1 MRTIH
6 GRRTCASPTEG
17 PDIDV
22 RSLLEFVKVEH
33 TLFSLPF
40 VLIGYLVAV
49 MQFNVEP
56 GIDLLWILFA
66 AVGARGLAMAL
77 NRIID
82 RDIDA
87 ANPRTQGRHLASGS
101 MSMRTAWSL
110 AAGFLVMLLVSAGL
124 LNRVALM
131 MAWLPV
137 LTFVVYP
144 YMKRFTWLCHF
155 WLGLCLGLAPAG
167 AWVAVAADVH
177 GWAAITGMFSTRT
190 EFLWAP
196 SVLPISLGVAL
207 WIAAFDINYARMD
220 MESDKAQGIHSFP
233 ARFDERATTRT
244 TVQLS
249 LLWFACFAFAD
260 PVDSIW
266 FLAAAGVMALA
277 NVIVVLRMKRFGD
290 FQTVLFR
297 VSMLT
302 GWVLLAALAVA
313 YATEPPCDGSC
324 LD

>member
-1 MRTIH
+1 MDAKQVLSFIK
-6 GRRTCASPTEG
+6 
-17 PDIDV
+17 I
-22 RSLLEFVKVEH
+22 EH

-40 VLIGYLVAV
+40 VLIGYFIALE
-49 MQFNVEP
+49 QFNLEP
-56 GIDLLWILFA
+56 GLDLLWILLA

-101 MSMRTAWSL
+101 MTLQTAWTL
-110 AAGFLVMLLVSAGL
+110 ATVFLLMLLISAGL

-137 LTFVVYP
+137 LAFVIYP

-167 AWVAVAADVH
+167 AWVAIAADVH
-177 GWAAITGMFSTRT
+177 GWGAITGMLPMRT
-190 EFLWAP
+190 EYLWAQTI
-196 SVLPISLGVAL
+196 LPISIGVAL

-220 MESDKAQGIHSFP
+220 VESDREHGIHSFP
-233 ARFDERATTRT
+233 SKFGDKATTRT

-249 LLWFACFAFAD
+249 FLWFACFALSNPMD
-260 PVDSIW
+260 GIW
-266 FLAAAGVMALA
+266 FLAAASVMALA
-277 NVIVVLRMKRFGD
+277 NIYVVLRMNRFAD

-302 GWVLLAALAVA
+302 GWVLLASLVVGFSVEHASF
-313 YATEPPCDGSC
+313 T

>member
-1 MRTIH
+1 M
-6 GRRTCASPTEG
+6 
-17 PDIDV
+17 DV
-22 RSLLEFVKVEH
+22 KQVLSFIKIEH

-40 VLIGYLVAV
+40 VLMGYIIAV
-49 MQFNVEP
+49 RQFNV
-56 GIDLLWILFA
+56 GSGDDLLLILLA

-87 ANPRTQGRHLASGS
+87 ANPRTQGRHLASGD
-101 MSMRTAWSL
+101 MSMQTAWTL
-110 AAGFLVMLLVSAGL
+110 ATVFLAMLLISAGL

-137 LTFVVYP
+137 LTFVIYP
-144 YMKRFTWLCHF
+144 YMKRFTWGCHF

-167 AWVAVAADVH
+167 AWVAIAADVH
-177 GWAAITGMFSTRT
+177 GWGAITGLLSGRT

-196 SVLPISLGVAL
+196 TILPISIGVAL

-220 MESDKAQGIHSFP
+220 VESDREQGIHSFP
-233 ARFDERATTRT
+233 SKFGETATTRT

-249 LLWFACFAFAD
+249 LLWFACFAISAPMD
-260 PVDSIW
+260 GIW
-266 FLAAAGVMALA
+266 FLAAAAVMALA
-277 NVIVVLRMKRFGD
+277 NIVVVLRMERFAD

-302 GWVLLAALAVA
+302 GWVLLVALVFGFSVESAGTA
-313 YATEPPCDGSC
+313 

>member
-1 MRTIH
+1 
-6 GRRTCASPTEG
+6 
-17 PDIDV
+17 
-22 RSLLEFVKVEH
+22 
-33 TLFSLPF
+33 
-40 VLIGYLVAV
+40 
-49 MQFNVEP
+49 
-56 GIDLLWILFA
+56 
-66 AVGARGLAMAL
+66 MAL

-101 MSMRTAWSL
+101 MSMRTAWTL
-110 AAGFLVMLLVSAGL
+110 AAVFLIMLLLSAGL

-137 LTFVVYP
+137 LTFVIYP
-144 YMKRFTWLCHF
+144 YMKRFTWGCHF

-167 AWVAVAADVH
+167 AWVAIAADIH
-177 GWAAITGMFSTRT
+177 GWAAITGMLPGGT

-196 SVLPISLGVAL
+196 TILPISIGVAL

-220 MESDKAQGIHSFP
+220 VESDQEQGIHSFP
-233 ARFDERATTRT
+233 SKFGDKATTRT

-249 LLWFACFAFAD
+249 LLWFACFAISD
-260 PVDSIW
+260 PMDGIW
-266 FLAAAGVMALA
+266 FLAAAAAMALA
-277 NVIVVLRMKRFGD
+277 NIFVVLRMNRFAD

-302 GWVLLAALAVA
+302 GWALFGALLIGFFSEVPDTCELVPIPSPFVELCESFFQ
-313 YATEPPCDGSC
+313 T
-324 LD
+324 

>member
-1 MRTIH
+1 M
-6 GRRTCASPTEG
+6 
-17 PDIDV
+17 DV
-22 RSLLEFVKVEH
+22 KQVLSFIKIEH

-40 VLIGYLVAV
+40 VLIGYLIAAR
-49 MQFNVEP
+49 QFGAGT
-56 GIDLLWILFA
+56 GIDLLWILLA

-82 RDIDA
+82 RDLDA

-101 MSMRTAWSL
+101 MSLRTAWSL
-110 AAGFLVMLLVSAGL
+110 AAVFLAMLLVSAGM
-124 LNRVALM
+124 LNEVALM

-137 LTFVVYP
+137 LAFVVYP
-144 YMKRFTWLCHF
+144 YLKRFTWGCHF

-167 AWVAVAADVH
+167 AWVAIAGDVH
-177 GWAAITGMFSTRT
+177 GWGAITGMLPGRT

-196 SVLPISLGVAL
+196 TILPIAIGVAL

-220 MESDKAQGIHSFP
+220 VESDKEQGIHSFP
-233 ARFDERATTRT
+233 SKFGEKATTRT

-249 LLWFACFAFAD
+249 LLWFACFAIAD
-260 PVDSIW
+260 PMDGVW
-266 FLAAAGVMALA
+266 FLGAAAVMALA
-277 NVIVVLRMKRFGD
+277 NIVVVLRMDRFAD

-302 GWVLLAALAVA
+302 GWVLLASLVVGFGL
-313 YATEPPCDGSC
+313 EPASSG

>member
-1 MRTIH
+1 M
-6 GRRTCASPTEG
+6 
-17 PDIDV
+17 DV
-22 RSLLEFVKVEH
+22 KQVLSFIKIEH

-40 VLIGYLVAV
+40 VLMGYIIAV
-49 MQFNVEP
+49 RQFNV
-56 GIDLLWILFA
+56 GSGDDLLLILLA

-87 ANPRTQGRHLASGS
+87 ANPRTQGRHLASGD
-101 MSMRTAWSL
+101 MSMQTAWTL
-110 AAGFLVMLLVSAGL
+110 ATVFLAMLLISAGL

-137 LTFVVYP
+137 LTFVIYP
-144 YMKRFTWLCHF
+144 YMKRFTWGCHF

-167 AWVAVAADVH
+167 AWVAIAADVH
-177 GWAAITGMFSTRT
+177 GWGAITGLLSGRT

-196 SVLPISLGVAL
+196 TILPISIGVAL

-220 MESDKAQGIHSFP
+220 VESDREQGIHSFP
-233 ARFDERATTRT
+233 SKFGETATTRT

-249 LLWFACFAFAD
+249 LLWFACFAISD
-260 PVDSIW
+260 PMDGIW
-266 FLAAAGVMALA
+266 FLAAAAVMALA
-277 NVIVVLRMKRFGD
+277 NIFVVLRMERFAD

-302 GWVLLAALAVA
+302 GWVLLVALVFGFSVESAGTA
-313 YATEPPCDGSC
+313 

>member
-1 MRTIH
+1 M
-6 GRRTCASPTEG
+6 
-17 PDIDV
+17 DV
-22 RSLLEFVKVEH
+22 KQVLSFIKIEH

-40 VLIGYLVAV
+40 VLMGYMIAV
-49 MQFNVEP
+49 RQFGV
-56 GIDLLWILFA
+56 GDGFDLLWILIA

-101 MSMRTAWSL
+101 MSMKTAWSL
-110 AAGFLVMLLVSAGL
+110 AAVFLAMLLISAGL

-137 LTFVVYP
+137 LTFVIYP
-144 YMKRFTWLCHF
+144 YMKRFTWGCHF

-167 AWVAVAADVH
+167 AWVAIAADVH
-177 GWAAITGMFSTRT
+177 GWGAITGLLSNRT

-196 SVLPISLGVAL
+196 TLLPISIGVAL

-220 MESDKAQGIHSFP
+220 VESDREQGIHSFP
-233 ARFDERATTRT
+233 STFGDRVTTRT

-249 LLWFACFAFAD
+249 LLWFACFAIANPMDGF
-260 PVDSIW
+260 W
-266 FLAAAGVMALA
+266 FLGAAAMMALA
-277 NVIVVLRMKRFGD
+277 NIVVVLRMERFAD

-297 VSMLT
+297 VSMIT
-302 GWVLLAALAVA
+302 GWVLLASLVIGFSAETAGMAL
-313 YATEPPCDGSC
+313 G
-324 LD
+324 

>member
-1 MRTIH
+1 MDAKQVLSFIK
-6 GRRTCASPTEG
+6 
-17 PDIDV
+17 I
-22 RSLLEFVKVEH
+22 EH

-40 VLIGYLVAV
+40 VLIGYFIALE
-49 MQFNVEP
+49 QFNLEP
-56 GIDLLWILFA
+56 GLDLLWILLA

-101 MSMRTAWSL
+101 MSLQTAWML
-110 AAGFLVMLLVSAGL
+110 AAVFLAMLLLSAGL
-124 LNRVALM
+124 LNMVALM

-137 LTFVVYP
+137 LAFIIYP

-167 AWVAVAADVH
+167 AWVAMAADVH
-177 GWAAITGMFSTRT
+177 GWASITGQFSTGSD
-190 EFLWAP
+190 FLWAP
-196 SVLPISLGVAL
+196 TILPISIGVAL

-220 MESDKAQGIHSFP
+220 AESDREQGIHSFP
-233 ARFDERATTRT
+233 SSFGDAATTRT

-249 LLWFACFAFAD
+249 LLWFACFAISD
-260 PVDSIW
+260 PMEGVW
-266 FLAAAGVMALA
+266 FLGAALLMALA
-277 NVIVVLRMKRFGD
+277 NVAVVLRMNRFGD

-302 GWVLLAALAVA
+302 GWVLLASLLGGYAV
-313 YATEPPCDGSC
+313 EPVVA
-324 LD
+324 

>member
-1 MRTIH
+1 M
-6 GRRTCASPTEG
+6 
-17 PDIDV
+17 DV
-22 RSLLEFVKVEH
+22 KQVLSFIKIEH

-40 VLIGYLVAV
+40 VLMGYLIAAH
-49 MQFNVEP
+49 QFGAGNNL
-56 GIDLLWILFA
+56 DLLWILLA

-101 MSMRTAWSL
+101 MSMRTAWTL
-110 AAGFLVMLLVSAGL
+110 AAVFLAMLLISAGL
-124 LNRVALM
+124 LNKVALM

-137 LTFVVYP
+137 LTFVIYP
-144 YMKRFTWLCHF
+144 YMKRFTWGCHF

-167 AWVAVAADVH
+167 AWVAIAADVH
-177 GWAAITGMFSTRT
+177 GWGAITGLLQGRT

-196 SVLPISLGVAL
+196 TILPISIGVAL

-220 MESDKAQGIHSFP
+220 VESDREQGIHSFP
-233 ARFDERATTRT
+233 SRFGDTATTRT

-249 LLWFACFAFAD
+249 LLWFACFAIAD
-260 PVDSIW
+260 PVDGIW
-266 FLAAAGVMALA
+266 FLAAAAVMALA
-277 NVIVVLRMKRFGD
+277 NIVVVLRMERFAD

-302 GWVLLAALAVA
+302 GWVLLASLVFGLSAESASMAL
-313 YATEPPCDGSC
+313 D
-324 LD
+324 

>member
-1 MRTIH
+1 M
-6 GRRTCASPTEG
+6 
-17 PDIDV
+17 DV
-22 RSLLEFVKVEH
+22 KQVLSFIKIEH

-40 VLIGYLVAV
+40 VLIGYLIAAR
-49 MQFNVEP
+49 QFGAGT
-56 GIDLLWILFA
+56 GIDLLWILLA

-82 RDIDA
+82 RDLDA

-101 MSMRTAWSL
+101 MSLRTAWSL
-110 AAGFLVMLLVSAGL
+110 AAVFLAMLLVSAGL
-124 LNRVALM
+124 LNEVALM

-144 YMKRFTWLCHF
+144 YMKRFTWGCHF

-167 AWVAVAADVH
+167 AWVAIAGDVH
-177 GWAAITGMFSTRT
+177 GWGAITGMLPGRT

-196 SVLPISLGVAL
+196 TILPISIGVAL

-220 MESDKAQGIHSFP
+220 VESDKEQGIHSFP
-233 ARFDERATTRT
+233 SKFGEKATTRT

-249 LLWFACFAFAD
+249 LLWFACFAIAD
-260 PVDSIW
+260 PMDGVW
-266 FLAAAGVMALA
+266 FLGAAAVMALA
-277 NVIVVLRMKRFGD
+277 NIVVVLRMDRLAD

-302 GWVLLAALAVA
+302 GWVLLASLVVGFGL
-313 YATEPPCDGSC
+313 EPASSG

>member
-1 MRTIH
+1 MN
-6 GRRTCASPTEG
+6 
-17 PDIDV
+17 
-22 RSLLEFVKVEH
+22 VKQVLSFIKIEH

-40 VLIGYLVAV
+40 VLMGYFIALR
-49 MQFNVEP
+49 QFNIQP
-56 GIDLLWILFA
+56 GVDLLWILLA

-101 MSMRTAWSL
+101 MSMKTAWTL

-137 LTFVVYP
+137 LTFVIYP
-144 YMKRFTWLCHF
+144 YMKRFTWGCHF

-167 AWVAVAADVH
+167 AWVAIAADVH
-177 GWAAITGMFSTRT
+177 GWGAITGVLSTHT
-190 EFLWAP
+190 EYLWAP
-196 SVLPISLGVAL
+196 TILPISIGVAL

-220 MESDKAQGIHSFP
+220 VESDKEQGIHSFP
-233 ARFDERATTRT
+233 SKFGETATTRT

-249 LLWFACFAFAD
+249 LVWFACFAFAD
-260 PVDSIW
+260 PMDGMW
-266 FLAAAGVMALA
+266 FLGAAAVMAVA
-277 NVIVVLRMKRFGD
+277 NIAVVLRKDRFDD

-302 GWVLLAALAVA
+302 GWVLLASLILGFS
-313 YATEPPCDGSC
+313 T
-324 LD
+324 

>member
-1 MRTIH
+1 M
-6 GRRTCASPTEG
+6 
-17 PDIDV
+17 DV
-22 RSLLEFVKVEH
+22 KQVLSFIKIEH

-40 VLIGYLVAV
+40 VLMGYIIAV
-49 MQFNVEP
+49 RQFNV
-56 GIDLLWILFA
+56 GSGDDLLLILLA

-82 RDIDA
+82 RDIVA
-87 ANPRTQGRHLASGS
+87 ANPRTQERHLASGD
-101 MSMRTAWSL
+101 MSMQTAWTL
-110 AAGFLVMLLVSAGL
+110 ATVFLAMLLISAGL

-137 LTFVVYP
+137 LTFVIYP
-144 YMKRFTWLCHF
+144 YMKRFTWGCHF

-167 AWVAVAADVH
+167 AWVAIAADVH
-177 GWAAITGMFSTRT
+177 GWGAITGLLSGRT

-196 SVLPISLGVAL
+196 TILPISIGVAL

-220 MESDKAQGIHSFP
+220 VESDREQGIHSFP
-233 ARFDERATTRT
+233 SKFGETATTRT

-249 LLWFACFAFAD
+249 LLWFACFAISD
-260 PVDSIW
+260 PMDGIW
-266 FLAAAGVMALA
+266 FLAAAAVMALA
-277 NVIVVLRMKRFGD
+277 NIVVVLRMERFAD

-302 GWVLLAALAVA
+302 GWVLLVALVFGFSVESAGTA
-313 YATEPPCDGSC
+313 

>member
-1 MRTIH
+1 MN
-6 GRRTCASPTEG
+6 
-17 PDIDV
+17 
-22 RSLLEFVKVEH
+22 VKQVLSFIKIEH

-40 VLIGYLVAV
+40 VLMGYIIAV
-49 MQFNVEP
+49 RQFGVGE
-56 GIDLLWILFA
+56 GMDLLWILLA
-66 AVGARGLAMAL
+66 AIGARGLAMAL

-87 ANPRTQGRHLASGS
+87 ANPRTQGRHLAVGG
-101 MSMRTAWSL
+101 MSLQTAWSL
-110 AAGFLVMLLVSAGL
+110 AAVFLAMLLISSGL

-137 LTFVVYP
+137 LTFVIYP
-144 YMKRFTWLCHF
+144 YMKRFTWGCHF

-167 AWVAVAADVH
+167 AWVAIAADVH
-177 GWAAITGMFSTRT
+177 GWGAITGMLPGRT

-196 SVLPISLGVAL
+196 TILPISTGVAL

-220 MESDKAQGIHSFP
+220 VESDREQGIHSFP
-233 ARFDERATTRT
+233 SKFGERATTRT

-249 LLWFACFAFAD
+249 LLWFACFAVAD
-260 PVDSIW
+260 PMDGIW
-266 FLAAAGVMALA
+266 FLAAAAAMALA
-277 NVIVVLRMKRFGD
+277 NIYVVLRMDRFVD

-302 GWVLLAALAVA
+302 GWVLLASLVVGFAVEPASVAL
-313 YATEPPCDGSC
+313 D
-324 LD
+324 

>member
-1 MRTIH
+1 MDAKQVLSFIK
-6 GRRTCASPTEG
+6 
-17 PDIDV
+17 I
-22 RSLLEFVKVEH
+22 EH

-40 VLIGYLVAV
+40 VLIGYFIALE
-49 MQFNVEP
+49 QFDLEP
-56 GIDLLWILFA
+56 GLDLLWILLA

-87 ANPRTQGRHLASGS
+87 ANPRTQGRHLASGA
-101 MSMRTAWSL
+101 MSLQTAWTL
-110 AAGFLVMLLVSAGL
+110 ATLFLVMLLVSAGL
-124 LNRVALM
+124 LNVVALM

-137 LTFVVYP
+137 LAFVIYP

-167 AWVAVAADVH
+167 AWVAIAADVH
-177 GWAAITGMFSTRT
+177 GWASITGQFSTGSD
-190 EFLWAP
+190 FLWAP
-196 SVLPISLGVAL
+196 TILPISIGVAL

-220 MESDKAQGIHSFP
+220 AESDREQGIHSFP
-233 ARFDERATTRT
+233 SSFGDAATTRT

-249 LLWFACFAFAD
+249 LLWFACFAISD
-260 PVDSIW
+260 PMEGVW
-266 FLAAAGVMALA
+266 FLGAALLMALA
-277 NVIVVLRMKRFGD
+277 NVAVVLRMNRFGD

-302 GWVLLAALAVA
+302 GWVLLASLLGGYAV
-313 YATEPPCDGSC
+313 EPVVA
-324 LD
+324 

>member
-1 MRTIH
+1 M
-6 GRRTCASPTEG
+6 
-17 PDIDV
+17 DV
-22 RSLLEFVKVEH
+22 KQVLSFIKIEH

-40 VLIGYLVAV
+40 VLIGYLIAAR
-49 MQFNVEP
+49 QFGAGT
-56 GIDLLWILFA
+56 GIDLLWILLA

-82 RDIDA
+82 RDLDA

-101 MSMRTAWSL
+101 MSLRTAWSL
-110 AAGFLVMLLVSAGL
+110 AAVFLAMLLVSAGL
-124 LNRVALM
+124 LNEVALM

-137 LTFVVYP
+137 LAFVVYP
-144 YMKRFTWLCHF
+144 YLKRFTWGCHF

-167 AWVAVAADVH
+167 AWVAIAGDVH
-177 GWAAITGMFSTRT
+177 GWGAITGMLPGRT

-196 SVLPISLGVAL
+196 TILPIAIGVAL

-220 MESDKAQGIHSFP
+220 VESDKEQGIHSFP
-233 ARFDERATTRT
+233 SKFGEKATTRT

-249 LLWFACFAFAD
+249 LLWFACFAIAD
-260 PVDSIW
+260 PMDGVW
-266 FLAAAGVMALA
+266 FLGAAAVMALA
-277 NVIVVLRMKRFGD
+277 NIVVVLRMDRFAD

-302 GWVLLAALAVA
+302 GWVLLASLVVGFGL
-313 YATEPPCDGSC
+313 EPASSG

>member
-1 MRTIH
+1 MDAKQVLSFIK
-6 GRRTCASPTEG
+6 
-17 PDIDV
+17 I
-22 RSLLEFVKVEH
+22 EH

-40 VLIGYLVAV
+40 VLIGYFIALE
-49 MQFNVEP
+49 QFNLEP
-56 GIDLLWILFA
+56 GLDLLWILLA

-101 MSMRTAWSL
+101 MSLQTAWTL
-110 AAGFLVMLLVSAGL
+110 ATVFLLMLLISAGL

-137 LTFVVYP
+137 LAFVIYP

-167 AWVAVAADVH
+167 AWVAIAADVH
-177 GWAAITGMFSTRT
+177 GWGAITGMLPMRT
-190 EFLWAP
+190 EYLWAP
-196 SVLPISLGVAL
+196 TILPISIGVAL

-220 MESDKAQGIHSFP
+220 VESDREHGIHSFP
-233 ARFDERATTRT
+233 SKFGDKATTRT

-249 LLWFACFAFAD
+249 FLWFACFALSNPMD
-260 PVDSIW
+260 GIW
-266 FLAAAGVMALA
+266 FLAAASVMALA
-277 NVIVVLRMKRFGD
+277 NIYVVLRMNRFAD

-302 GWVLLAALAVA
+302 GWVLLASLVVGFSVEHASF
-313 YATEPPCDGSC
+313 T